1 MCIRDRYVTDTIIS
15 LLEEHQDSWD
25 KPWIGVDCDN
35 DYARNPATQNYYRGI
50 NQIILGFTMIRKGYH
65 RNEWS
70 TFNQISSLN
79 GSVIKGQKSTPII
92 FYKTAYIDQ
101 DKKYYKPETVKNMS
115 FNQVH
120 AKGIEAIPILKI
132 YRVFNLAAQ
141 TEGLD
146 EHYYKIEPQGELKDF
161 EKDEAAENLIRAT
174 GATIIE
180 RRSNRAYYDRASD
193 SIVLP
198 MRDQFKGLKE
208 HFYATALHE
217 TVHWTGHPERLNR
230 EFGERFGDS
239 VYAKEELIAEL
250 GSAFLSA
257 HLGFTQTITNN
268 ASYINSWLG
277 IMKKDEK
284 AIIAASAAAQ
294 KAADYIIGGAM
305 CADYC
310 NQSV

>member
-1 MCIRDRYVTDTIIS
+1 MNGQR
-15 LLEEHQDSWD
+15 L
-25 KPWIGVDCDN
+25 
-35 DYARNPATQNYYRGI
+35 TQI
-50 NQIILGFTMIRKGYH
+50 NT
-65 RNEWS
+65 
-70 TFNQISSLN
+70 LN

-92 FYKTAYIDQ
+92 FYKTAYLDG
-101 DKKYYKPETVKNMS
+101 DKKYYKPETVKTMS
-115 FNQVH
+115 FNQVQE
-120 AKGIEAIPILKI
+120 KGIEAIPVLKI

-146 EHYYKIEPQGELKDF
+146 EHFYKIEPKDELKDF
-161 EKDEAAENLIRAT
+161 EKDEAAEDLIRAT

-180 RRSNRAYYDRASD
+180 RRSNRASYDQDSD

-198 MRDQFKGLKE
+198 MRDQFQGLKE

-217 TVHWTGHPERLNR
+217 TVHWTGHPKRLNR
-230 EFGERFGDS
+230 EFGDKFGDDA
-239 VYAKEELIAEL
+239 YAKEELVAEL

-257 HLGFTQTITNN
+257 HLGFTQAITNN
-268 ASYINSWLG
+268 ASYISSWLG

-305 CADYC
+305 CSDYC
-310 NQSV
+310 N